1 MLTFYEYNCE
11 KDPVPTYY
19 EYYRENEADANLPWI
34 WPWEWSR
41 CLQLLRKAPGSWCW
55 SWTACGCQSPNMY
68 WNQHNNGCHRQLFFC
83 NQITYH
89 QVNSK
94 DPGQFSWTIRSSE
107 LGDGLLNS
115 WFVIGW
121 EEWSDP
127 QSWFVK
133 PDPGGLFDIK
143 RSSYQYRKFHSW
155 DMTSLWPPHPQT
167 GISYSGKTTSLYWI
181 RAQGQVS
188 KLPFYPGVSIM
199 KTRQSHDF
207 YRTINNNTH

>member
-1 MLTFYEYNCE
+1 MLVSSYSFNTAKYNYQWCQKEQRNLRYSVLYMNRETSIASMAIVYQMWYGCYNLKTPRLTLWPIHYTAAFIFQFMTRMNLMLTFYEYNCE

-115 WFVIGW
+115 
-121 EEWSDP
+121 
-127 QSWFVK
+127 
-133 PDPGGLFDIK
+133 
-143 RSSYQYRKFHSW
+143 
-155 DMTSLWPPHPQT
+155 
-167 GISYSGKTTSLYWI
+167 
-181 RAQGQVS
+181 
-188 KLPFYPGVSIM
+188 
-199 KTRQSHDF
+199 
-207 YRTINNNTH
+207 